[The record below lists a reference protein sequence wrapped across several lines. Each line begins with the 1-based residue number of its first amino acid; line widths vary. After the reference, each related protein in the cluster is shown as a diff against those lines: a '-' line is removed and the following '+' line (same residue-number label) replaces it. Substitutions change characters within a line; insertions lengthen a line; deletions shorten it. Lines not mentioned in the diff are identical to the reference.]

1 MSSAVPQHVP
11 EPGALTLD
19 GESIINN
26 EGAIEHEIDDFGP
39 SVSENGLPRVS
50 TAGSNFVNNHALTSV
65 PSDFSLGRPASV
77 AGSIMDEPDRRRHSI
92 RSMKHTFSEATLD
105 AVAIEDEDDVHST
118 AASEL
123 TVTRTINKVED
134 FSKEKPPEIG
144 TVLEEETPKPVQLM
158 VEFLGG
164 DNNSS
169 AGTREYIDALYSEPM
184 ELSIECQFL
193 PKIDVFSNTDPFCV
207 LYLRDTRNAPWKEL
221 GTTEKLTN
229 CHFPRFVKKFVISAQ
244 PDVDM
249 DKEVL
254 VKVYGKGSVKK
265 AIPLGHAMCAIWDV
279 VVAPGQCKVM
289 KMDSINPNKETWII
303 LSADLARKAGADRP
317 VTINVKF
324 DKSAK
329 PRNKTFFMLNRS
341 LKKARWTPIYRSEGH
356 SSSNREF
363 EPARVS
369 YADLFCGDDKKPMR
383 LEFFQKRSGIDP
395 KLVGFIQV
403 SIKQLVAM
411 EEGRVLP
418 WWSGQDGIAP
428 GVVVLAKKDITPE
441 AISIWFAVTNE

>member
-1 MSSAVPQHVP
+1 MSF
-11 EPGALTLD
+11 
-19 GESIINN
+19 INN
-26 EGAIEHEIDDFGP
+26 QQI
-39 SVSENGLPRVS
+39 V
-50 TAGSNFVNNHALTSV
+50 SV
-65 PSDFSLGRPASV
+65 PSNFSLGRPESV
-77 AGSIMDEPDRRRHSI
+77 AGSIMDEPV
-92 RSMKHTFSEATLD
+92 RSKRYSSRPGSTRMPHTFSEATLD
-105 AVAIEDEDDVHST
+105 APLDDVDETASV

-134 FSKEKPPEIG
+134 FTPENPPEVG
-144 TVLEEETPKPVQLM
+144 TVLEEEAPKPVQLM

-164 DNNSS
+164 DTAQSG
-169 AGTREYIDALYSEPM
+169 ATRDYIDQLYAEPM

-207 LYLRDTRNAPWKEL
+207 LYLRDKRNTPWKEL

-229 CHFPRFVKKFVISAQ
+229 CHFPRFVKKFQLSAQ
-244 PDVDM
+244 PDMDM
-249 DKEVL
+249 DKELL

-265 AIPLGHAMCAIWDV
+265 AIPLGHAMCSIWDV

-303 LSADLARKAGADRP
+303 LSGDLARKFGSDRP

-329 PRNKTFFMLNRS
+329 PRNKTFFMLNRA

-356 SSSNREF
+356 ASANREF
-363 EPARVS
+363 DPARVS
-369 YADLFCGDDKKPMR
+369 YADLFCGDDKKPCR

-395 KLVGFIQV
+395 KLVGFIQF
-403 SIKQLVAM
+403 SMKQVMAM

-428 GVVVLAKKDITPE
+428 GVVVLAKKDVTPE
-441 AISIWFAVTNE
+441 AITLWFAVTND